1 MVLDVVSGV
10 ARDIVPIGLIIA
22 LGLFGR
28 LAVRGKTLR
37 SLQVELS
44 IFLTIWIVAEL
55 LRSLLELG
63 LIAGSTGLQLI
74 GLELH
79 TISMVAFGLLI
90 TIRVY
95 RISTQS
101 GAK

>member
-1 MVLDVVSGV
+1 L
-10 ARDIVPIGLIIA
+10 ALDIVAGIARSLVPFGLIIA
-22 LGLFGR
+22 LGLFGW
-28 LAVRGKTLR
+28 LAIKGKSLR

-44 IFLTIWIVAEL
+44 IFLVIWIVAEL
-55 LRSLLELG
+55 LRSLLLLG
-63 LIAGSTGLQLI
+63 IIGGSTSLQLF
-74 GLELH
+74 GLEIH
-79 TISMVAFGLLI
+79 TISMVVFGILI